1 MSCNVPYERFL
12 RQQAEA
18 RHQRNLQT
26 MRGLVDSQV
35 PKTANAKTFRQ
46 GKRLRLQADR
56 EEGIKRENNVLLRK
70 MLTIDLKPSAL
81 HPYRLFAKSSS
92 VGTLNRGA
100 RLRSISE
107 INAANKVLHTQNIYE
122 RLKGTASVY
131 SIRKWERD
139 NVRHE
144 YLTQNLSR
152 NSGHLELS
160 PLFSRPQTVGERRYL
175 STRGSSRPKTEGR
188 LKGSGPL

>member
-18 RHQRNLQT
+18 RHHYQLKT
-26 MRGLVDSQV
+26 MRSCVDTKV
-35 PKTANAKTFRQ
+35 PKTAVAKTNRQ

-56 EEGIKRENNVLLRK
+56 EDYIKRENNVLLRK

-92 VGTLNRGA
+92 TGSLNRGA

-107 INAANKVLHTQNIYE
+107 INAANKV
-122 RLKGTASVY
+122 RCM
-131 SIRKWERD
+131 
-139 NVRHE
+139 
-144 YLTQNLSR
+144 
-152 NSGHLELS
+152 
-160 PLFSRPQTVGERRYL
+160 
-175 STRGSSRPKTEGR
+175 
-188 LKGSGPL
+188 